1 MPVSLVQ
8 CQFSTAIRKT
18 RTRLLVTKFKM
29 FPNYFVS
36 QGQIIWLNGIPYIV
50 QSQPVMGAS
59 NYPFGYWQ
67 MPLAVQNQPVIQSFP
82 DNASNNS
89 SNYVIPPVASQ
100 TGMLD
105 LTHSAVNYAPARENF
120 ESADFGGM
128 VGR

>member
-1 MPVSLVQ
+1 
-8 CQFSTAIRKT
+8 
-18 RTRLLVTKFKM
+18 M

-36 QGQIIWLNGIPYIV
+36 QCQIIWLNGIPYIV

-59 NYPFGYWQ
+59 NYPFGQWQ
-67 MPLAVQNQPVIQSFP
+67 MPLVQNQPVMQSFP
-82 DNASNNS
+82 DSASNNS
-89 SNYVIPPVASQ
+89 FNYAISPVASQ

-105 LTHSAVNYAPARENF
+105 LMHSALNYAPAREHF